1 MSKLLLGGDILD
13 VNRLLHLATY
23 AGMIMLQSGA
33 EIYRVEETICRICQ
47 SYEIDEANSF
57 VTPTG
62 IMVSI
67 SYNKHTYSLVK
78 RVHIRGV
85 NLHKI
90 EKVNDLSRRIATF
103 HPSFDSINKELNNI
117 DKMPRYSLAVTLLCA
132 GCAAGFFA
140 ILFGGTFRDLIAA
153 FFIGGFIKYLFDL
166 FGKMSINDFFINCIC
181 AGTSAA
187 FSILFLNLGFITNI
201 DETIIGAIMILVPG
215 LAITNA
221 IRDTIAGDYLAGITK
236 ASEAFMVAIAIAVGT
251 GGVISFWLKVLGGI

>member
-1 MSKLLLGGDILD
+1 MD

-23 AGMIMLQSGA
+23 AGVLMLQSGA

-47 SYEIDEANSF
+47 SYAIDEVNSF

-67 SYNKHTYSLVK
+67 SYNKETYSLVK
-78 RVHIRGV
+78 RVHVRGV
-85 NLHKI
+85 NLHRI
-90 EKVNDLSRRIATF
+90 EQVNDLSRRISAF
-103 HPSFDSINKELNNI
+103 HPSFDLIKTELDDI
-117 DKMPRYSLAVTLLCA
+117 SKTPRYSLPVTLISS
-132 GCAAGFFA
+132 GFAAGFFS
-140 ILFGGTFRDLIAA
+140 IIFGGTFRDLIAA
-153 FFIGGFIKYLFDL
+153 FFIGAFIKYLCDL
-166 FGKMSINDFFINCIC
+166 FGKMSINDFFVNCIC

-236 ASEAFMVAIAIAVGT
+236 ASEAFMVAVAIAVGT